1 MTSSALAC
9 FNAACSHILR
19 APKHYLHFTIGCG
32 KQELYHRV
40 LFKKSQFCEL
50 LCCTCTKMSRHIEFA
65 RQSRWGS
72 GHARVACFPKL
83 LHEFLKLEVT
93 QRKTCSVGNVGG
105 FNGMFGAGQNSRSWQ
120 ACNNG
125 FRTHLAL
132 LLVVHAVG
140 SVTLLQLLTNVACGV
155 EL

>member
-19 APKHYLHFTIGCG
+19 APKPYLHFTIGCG

-65 RQSRWGS
+65 MQSGWRS

-83 LHEFLKLEVT
+83 LHEFLKMEVS
-93 QRKTCSVGNVGG
+93 QRKTCTGRKMLVGLMICLVQDRIRGVGKHAIMDSAHTLH
-105 FNGMFGAGQNSRSWQ
+105 FSWW
-120 ACNNG
+120 
-125 FRTHLAL
+125 FMPWVL
-132 LLVVHAVG
+132 
-140 SVTLLQLLTNVACGV
+140 
-155 EL
+155 

>member
-1 MTSSALAC
+1 MGEWARTRC
-9 FNAACSHILR
+9 
-19 APKHYLHFTIGCG
+19 
-32 KQELYHRV
+32 
-40 LFKKSQFCEL
+40 L
-50 LCCTCTKMSRHIEFA
+50 LSETL
-65 RQSRWGS
+65 
-72 GHARVACFPKL
+72 ARVPEIGSYSTENVFG
-83 LHEFLKLEVT
+83 
-93 QRKTCSVGNVGG
+93 RKCSG